1 MQFTF
6 KKYLLFIGLSLFLV
20 SCRSYVPTSPEFS
33 SVLNQ
38 NQIPIKKVHNFR
50 TLSNI
55 KNTEGKTIKDSI
67 FYRSGDLSKLKELE
81 KLKQLNLGE
90 IIDLRTKNEVS
101 KKPDILPEN
110 ITYKNYAAF
119 EDQEDQLNQ
128 AKKLVLKGKVNA
140 NDAHLRMIKFYK
152 DYLTENPE
160 TIKQI
165 LTEILDSNQPI
176 LYHCTAGKDRT
187 GMITALILSILKFDK
202 ETIYQEYLLSNN
214 LREKIIKKRLN
225 TAKNLHFL
233 FPKMDISVLE
243 KLSWIERSYL
253 DAALDEIN
261 LKYGSIDNYIHQVL
275 GINEEKRMSYIQ
287 KFIN

>member
-110 ITYKNYAAF
+110 ITYRNYAAF

-287 KFIN
+287 KFMN